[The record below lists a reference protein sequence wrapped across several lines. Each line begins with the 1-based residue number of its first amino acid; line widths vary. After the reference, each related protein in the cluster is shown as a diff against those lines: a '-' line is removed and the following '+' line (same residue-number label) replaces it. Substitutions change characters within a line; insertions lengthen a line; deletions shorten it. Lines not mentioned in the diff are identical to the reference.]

1 MTELDSILSGN
12 GAVAP
17 APVAEEVKPQEQAK
31 PVEAAS
37 SEGEDEGVD
46 VGGQKMVPQQAL
58 HAEKQKVK
66 RYTEQVADFD
76 KRLAETNSQWER
88 RFEKLL
94 ETVKPQAKEEA
105 KPASP
110 DFWEDQ
116 DGYIAA
122 KLSPVQQEIQAQKE
136 QVSLLLAEEKHG
148 AEAVQAAYAAFAAI
162 RQSDPQGSEADYQAI
177 MRSRHPF
184 NAIVDWHTKRQVANE
199 IGNDPAAYREKLKA
213 ELLAELQ
220 AKPAEAAPAVSTS
233 PVMPSNLTA
242 IPNAGPRSGP
252 AWGGPK
258 PIGDIF
264 DRSRQPRAG

>member
-17 APVAEEVKPQEQAK
+17 ASVAEEVKPQEQAK
-31 PVEAAS
+31 PVEAAT

-46 VGGQKMVPQQAL
+46 VAGQKMVPQQAL

-94 ETVKPQAKEEA
+94 ETVKPPAKEE

-148 AEAVQAAYAAFAAI
+148 TEAVQAAYAAFAAL
-162 RQSDPQGSEADYQAI
+162 RQSDPQGSEADYQSI

-184 NAIVDWHTKRQVANE
+184 NAIVDWHKKRQVADE

-213 ELLAELQ
+213 ELLAEMQ
-220 AKPAEAAPAVSTS
+220 AKPADAAPATPST
-233 PVMPSNLTA
+233 PVMPSNL
-242 IPNAGPRSGP
+242 AGQRNVGARSGP
-252 AWGGPK
+252 AWSGPT
-258 PIGDIF
+258 PLNDIF
-264 DRSRQPRAG
+264 DRSRPARA